1 MKLSDMLDEFFSS
14 YDGYDGDIVGSYR
27 QAEWIKKAIQLEAR
41 LEDEEGLKMQAVQ
54 EWNRVEA
61 ENKALSVLLSDL
73 VDVEFERDALKNEL
87 AYRKEADRKV
97 LAEECAADEKHC
109 TCAPA
114 LYRRIAELEAA
125 FDDAVRALWECEIE
139 HVRDTDKEAKD
150 D

>member
-1 MKLSDMLDEFFSS
+1 M
-14 YDGYDGDIVGSYR
+14 
-27 QAEWIKKAIQLEAR
+27 IKKLDAALGFIAERDKYILQL
-41 LEDEEGLKMQAVQ
+41 KT
-54 EWNRVEA
+54 
-61 ENKALSVLLSDL
+61 ENEALSVLLSGL

-97 LAEECAADEKHC
+97 LAEECGADEKHC

-139 HVRDTDKEAKD
+139 HVRDADKDKLPEVK
-150 D
+150 

>member
-1 MKLSDMLDEFFSS
+1 MRNLDAAL
-14 YDGYDGDIVGSYR
+14 GLI
-27 QAEWIKKAIQLEAR
+27 AERGKYISQLE
-41 LEDEEGLKMQAVQ
+41 
-54 EWNRVEA
+54 VEN
-61 ENKALSVLLSDL
+61 EALSMLLSGL

-139 HVRDTDKEAKD
+139 HVRDTDKDKLPEVR
-150 D
+150 

>member
-1 MKLSDMLDEFFSS
+1 MKLSEEQTAVIKIFVKKRLLVP
-14 YDGYDGDIVGSYR
+14 VGMAQDWR
-27 QAEWIKKAIQLEAR
+27 DQTEQLE
-41 LEDEEGLKMQAVQ
+41 EEI
-54 EWNRVEA
+54 E
-61 ENKALSVLLSDL
+61 ALSALLSDL

-97 LAEECAADEKHC
+97 LAEECGADEKHC

>member
-1 MKLSDMLDEFFSS
+1 MKNLDAAL
-14 YDGYDGDIVGSYR
+14 GLI
-27 QAEWIKKAIQLEAR
+27 AERNKYISQL
-41 LEDEEGLKMQAVQ
+41 
-54 EWNRVEA
+54 EA
-61 ENKALSVLLSDL
+61 ENKALGVLLSDL

-97 LAEECAADEKHC
+97 LTEECGADEKHC

-125 FDDAVRALWECEIE
+125 FDDAVRALWECEIK
-139 HVRDTDKEAKD
+139 HVRDTDKEGKD